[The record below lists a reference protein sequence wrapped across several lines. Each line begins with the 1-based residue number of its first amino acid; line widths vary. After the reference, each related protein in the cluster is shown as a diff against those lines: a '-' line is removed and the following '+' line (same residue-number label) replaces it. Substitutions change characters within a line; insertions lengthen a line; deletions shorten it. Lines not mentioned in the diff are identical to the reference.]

1 MVAKNITPEIEV
13 AENGDPS
20 PSVPFQRKYRTDFWT
35 RKREIPTY
43 EVVGKVERFDMRD
56 ILNYRAAL
64 IPGTE
69 RYRDYYSRHP
79 EREEKDKK
87 FRMFPS
93 AQAREKRRHSLFR
106 DEPLALALSN
116 ACKVAYLLRTSGNGP
131 VAEQKVDL
139 DPQTAAMNIKGVARY
154 LGADL
159 VGICELNPAWVYS
172 YCGTD
177 DIPGLQWGDPIQFP
191 HRYAIVIA
199 AAHNFEML
207 LSGRGIGLTTT
218 IETNEVAFSKVAV
231 PALRLASYIR
241 ALGYPAEAH
250 IMGGKVNSVPV
261 AVDAGLGEVGRN
273 GLLITREYGPAV
285 RINIVTTDLPM
296 AVDKPVDIGVQDF
309 CARCLKCA
317 DTCSSGSI
325 SRRDKD
331 VVRGVKLW
339 PVDSDLC
346 YQLRTS
352 QGGEPVCF
360 NCLSACP
367 WTKPR
372 NFIHQT
378 AVWLAARFSMART
391 ALIWMDDVLYGRKP
405 RQHPLPNWLGSDSQ
419 KLNFKERLSIFLHK
433 I

>member
-261 AVDAGLGEVGRN
+261 AVDAGLG
-273 GLLITREYGPAV
+273 
-285 RINIVTTDLPM
+285 
-296 AVDKPVDIGVQDF
+296 
-309 CARCLKCA
+309 
-317 DTCSSGSI
+317 
-325 SRRDKD
+325 
-331 VVRGVKLW
+331 
-339 PVDSDLC
+339 
-346 YQLRTS
+346 
-352 QGGEPVCF
+352 
-360 NCLSACP
+360 
-367 WTKPR
+367 
-372 NFIHQT
+372 
-378 AVWLAARFSMART
+378 
-391 ALIWMDDVLYGRKP
+391 
-405 RQHPLPNWLGSDSQ
+405 
-419 KLNFKERLSIFLHK
+419 
-433 I
+433 